1 MTPGMHRTSEN
12 DDIQCKHSNVRCWVF
27 PLTQGLLLISITKVL
42 ASWLTRVVRHFGPS
56 AAKIC
61 PHWPH
66 CHGIIHRQK
75 FLKKMGYNSFE
86 LLLTRMRGKKL
97 EHTPPHTLTCDA
109 DRHFK
114 VAFRWRMEKGALQHE
129 RITICQHLSAIPSP
143 EWLTLERHW
152 LLTGRK
158 TLSFTALYHPDT
170 LTHTL
175 THTQTCA
182 LSKCHQL
189 FYTQPF
195 LLTRAFHSRSL
206 SLFHSLPLKDSHSVT

>member
-1 MTPGMHRTSEN
+1 MSSLATLPWNYPSP
-12 DDIQCKHSNVRCWVF
+12 KVF
-27 PLTQGLLLISITKVL
+27 
-42 ASWLTRVVRHFGPS
+42 
-56 AAKIC
+56 
-61 PHWPH
+61 
-66 CHGIIHRQK
+66 
-75 FLKKMGYNSFE
+75 KKMGYNSFE

-158 TLSFTALYHPDT
+158 TVSFTALYQPDT
-170 LTHTL
+170 HTHT
-175 THTQTCA
+175 HTDLCFVKMSSVI
-182 LSKCHQL
+182 LH
-189 FYTQPF
+189 P
-195 LLTRAFHSRSL
+195 AFSADSGFPLSL
-206 SLFHSLPLKDSHSVT
+206 SLSFTLCRWKTRTLWRRSRRCVNSALTPRWCLLPQRTLGEQEALKTQSLCSCACLIVH

>member
-1 MTPGMHRTSEN
+1 MSSLATLPWNYPSP
-12 DDIQCKHSNVRCWVF
+12 KVF
-27 PLTQGLLLISITKVL
+27 
-42 ASWLTRVVRHFGPS
+42 
-56 AAKIC
+56 
-61 PHWPH
+61 
-66 CHGIIHRQK
+66 
-75 FLKKMGYNSFE
+75 KKMGYNSFE

-170 LTHTL
+170 HTH

-206 SLFHSLPLKDSHSVT
+206 SLSLSAVERLALCDVDQGVVSTAR